1 MSTIDLPLPP
11 SVNALWR
18 AGNGRVFSSKRYTA
32 WRKAAGWEL
41 ALQRPKHVAGPVA
54 ITVAAGKPD
63 RRKRD
68 LDNIAGKA
76 VLDLLVAH
84 HVIADDSMVAMS
96 SSWDTNVTPGTI
108 RVTVEPALVMACVK
122 A

>member
-18 AGNGRVFSSKRYTA
+18 AGNGRVFSGKRYTA

-84 HVIADDSMVAMS
+84 RIIEDDAKVMSLTASWDDSIIAGRIVITVARI
-96 SSWDTNVTPGTI
+96 N
-108 RVTVEPALVMACVK
+108 
-122 A
+122 